1 MNLPGEVKNIQGRI
15 VKGIGGF
22 YYVEAEE
29 TIYEC
34 KARGVF
40 RKRGTT
46 PLAGDWVQICID
58 NDTGTIEEIFPRKN
72 MLVRPP
78 CANIDQMFLVTSI
91 CNPSPNLLVLD
102 KMIAV
107 AEDQE
112 MEPILV
118 ISKTDLQSA
127 DELEQIYQ
135 KAGIQVITV
144 SSVSGQGIAQIKMLL
159 KDKISVFTGNSGVG
173 KSSLL
178 NCISPEFRQETG
190 IISSKLGRGKHT
202 TRQVELLKL
211 PCGGYVADTPGFSTM
226 DMERYNIVKKEHLQ
240 YCFREM
246 KPYITQCKFSS
257 CSHTCEKG
265 CAVLRAVEQ
274 GEITQSRHNSYTAMY
289 EQVKDKKEWE
299 RK

>member
-1 MNLPGEVKNIQGRI
+1 MVKQGRI
-15 VKGIGGF
+15 LKGIGGF

-178 NCISPEFRQETG
+178 NCISPEFPVNTD
-190 IISSKLGRGKHT
+190 IISSKLGRGKQT

>member
-1 MNLPGEVKNIQGRI
+1 MVKQGRI
-15 VKGIGGF
+15 LKGIGGF
-22 YYVEAEE
+22 YYVEAEQ

-78 CANIDQMFLVTSI
+78 CANIDQMFLVTSV
-91 CNPSPNLLVLD
+91 CDPSPNLLVLD

-118 ISKTDLQSA
+118 ISKTDLQSPH
-127 DELEQIYQ
+127 ELENIYR
-135 KAGIQVITV
+135 KVGIQVIGV
-144 SSVSGQGIAQIKMLL
+144 SSVSGQGIEQIKILL

-178 NCISPEFRQETG
+178 NCISPEFQQETG

-257 CSHTCEKG
+257 CSHTCEK
-265 CAVLRAVEQ
+265 AVLSYVQLSKEKLRNP
-274 GEITQSRHNSYTAMY
+274 GITVIQRCTN
-289 EQVKDKKEWE
+289 K
-299 RK
+299 

>member
-1 MNLPGEVKNIQGRI
+1 MVKQGRI
-15 VKGIGGF
+15 LKGIGGF

-78 CANIDQMFLVTSI
+78 CANIDQMFLVTSV
-91 CNPSPNLLVLD
+91 CDPSPNLLVLD

-118 ISKTDLQSA
+118 ISKTDLQSPH
-127 DELEQIYQ
+127 ELENIYR
-135 KAGIQVITV
+135 KVGIQVIGV
-144 SSVSGQGIAQIKMLL
+144 SSVSGQGIEQIKMLL

>member
-1 MNLPGEVKNIQGRI
+1 
-15 VKGIGGF
+15 
-22 YYVEAEE
+22 
-29 TIYEC
+29 
-34 KARGVF
+34 
-40 RKRGTT
+40 
-46 PLAGDWVQICID
+46 
-58 NDTGTIEEIFPRKN
+58 

-159 KDKISVFTGNSGVG
+159 KDKISVFTLSF
-173 KSSLL
+173 S
-178 NCISPEFRQETG
+178 ISQYKHLKLEDSPVILCSPVITTIPFRPLPRT
-190 IISSKLGRGKHT
+190 SSKLAFDLLF
-202 TRQVELLKL
+202 ELPSQAFLTFQ
-211 PCGGYVADTPGFSTM
+211 PYAGHSVVAENHP
-226 DMERYNIVKKEHLQ
+226 
-240 YCFREM
+240 RE
-246 KPYITQCKFSS
+246 
-257 CSHTCEKG
+257 
-265 CAVLRAVEQ
+265 
-274 GEITQSRHNSYTAMY
+274 
-289 EQVKDKKEWE
+289 
-299 RK
+299 

>member
-1 MNLPGEVKNIQGRI
+1 MVKQGRI
-15 VKGIGGF
+15 LKGIGGF
-22 YYVEAEE
+22 YYVEAEQ

-58 NDTGTIEEIFPRKN
+58 NNTGTIEEIFPRKN

-78 CANIDQMFLVTSI
+78 CANIDQMFLVTSV
-91 CNPSPNLLVLD
+91 CDPSPNLLVLD

-118 ISKTDLQSA
+118 ISKTDLQSPH
-127 DELEQIYQ
+127 ELENIYR
-135 KAGIQVITV
+135 KVGIQVIEV
-144 SSVSGQGIAQIKMLL
+144 SSVSGQGIERIQTLL

>member
-1 MNLPGEVKNIQGRI
+1 MQS
-15 VKGIGGF
+15 
-22 YYVEAEE
+22 
-29 TIYEC
+29 
-34 KARGVF
+34 
-40 RKRGTT
+40 KRRV
-46 PLAGDWVQICID
+46 PQAWNHASCPGDWVQICID

-202 TRQVELLKL
+202 TRQVELIKIAMRRL
-211 PCGGYVADTPGFSTM
+211 CCRYTRFFHYGYGAVQHC
-226 DMERYNIVKKEHLQ
+226 KKRTFAILLQ
-240 YCFREM
+240 RDETLY
-246 KPYITQCKFSS
+246 Y
-257 CSHTCEKG
+257 
-265 CAVLRAVEQ
+265 AV
-274 GEITQSRHNSYTAMY
+274 
-289 EQVKDKKEWE
+289 
-299 RK
+299 

>member
-1 MNLPGEVKNIQGRI
+1 MKGYI

-22 YYVEAEE
+22 YYVEAEQ

-58 NDTGTIEEIFPRKN
+58 NNTGTIEEIFPRKN

-78 CANIDQMFLVTSI
+78 CANIDQMFLVTSV
-91 CNPSPNLLVLD
+91 CDPSPNLLVLD

-118 ISKTDLQSA
+118 ISKTDLQSPH
-127 DELEQIYQ
+127 ELENIYR
-135 KAGIQVITV
+135 KVGIQVIEV

>member
-1 MNLPGEVKNIQGRI
+1 MVKQGRI
-15 VKGIGGF
+15 LKGIGGF
-22 YYVEAEE
+22 YYVEAEQ

-58 NDTGTIEEIFPRKN
+58 NNTGTIEEIFPRKN

-78 CANIDQMFLVTSI
+78 CANIDQMFLVTSV
-91 CNPSPNLLVLD
+91 CDPSPNLLVLD

-118 ISKTDLQSA
+118 ISKTDLQSPH
-127 DELEQIYQ
+127 ELENIYR
-135 KAGIQVITV
+135 KVGIQVIEV

-178 NCISPEFRQETG
+178 NCISPELRQETG

>member
-1 MNLPGEVKNIQGRI
+1 MVKQGRI
-15 VKGIGGF
+15 LKGIGGF
-22 YYVEAEE
+22 YYVEAEQ

-58 NDTGTIEEIFPRKN
+58 NNTGTIEEIFPRKN

-78 CANIDQMFLVTSI
+78 CANIDQMFLVTSV
-91 CNPSPNLLVLD
+91 CDPSPNLLVLD

-118 ISKTDLQSA
+118 ISKTDLQSPH
-127 DELEQIYQ
+127 ELENIYR
-135 KAGIQVITV
+135 KVGIQVRDV
-144 SSVSGQGIAQIKMLL
+144 SSVSGQGIERIQTLL

>member
-1 MNLPGEVKNIQGRI
+1 MVKQGRI
-15 VKGIGGF
+15 LKGIGGF
-22 YYVEAEE
+22 YYVEAEQ

-58 NDTGTIEEIFPRKN
+58 NNTGTIEEIFPRKN

-78 CANIDQMFLVTSI
+78 CANIDQMFLVTSV
-91 CNPSPNLLVLD
+91 CDPSPNLLVLD

-118 ISKTDLQSA
+118 ISKTDLQSPH
-127 DELEQIYQ
+127 ELENIYR
-135 KAGIQVITV
+135 KVGIQVIEV

-190 IISSKLGRGKHT
+190 LISSKLGRGKHT

>member
-1 MNLPGEVKNIQGRI
+1 MVKQGRI
-15 VKGIGGF
+15 LKGIGGF
-22 YYVEAEE
+22 YYVEAEQ

-78 CANIDQMFLVTSI
+78 CANIDQMFLVTSV
-91 CNPSPNLLVLD
+91 CDPSPNLLVLD

-118 ISKTDLQSA
+118 ISKTDLQSPH
-127 DELEQIYQ
+127 ELENIYR
-135 KAGIQVITV
+135 KVGIQVIEV

>member
-1 MNLPGEVKNIQGRI
+1 MVKQGRI
-15 VKGIGGF
+15 LKGIGGF

-58 NDTGTIEEIFPRKN
+58 NYTGTIEEIFPRKN

-202 TRQVELLKL
+202 TRQVELIKL

>member
-1 MNLPGEVKNIQGRI
+1 MVKQGRI
-15 VKGIGGF
+15 LKGIGGF

-58 NDTGTIEEIFPRKN
+58 NNTGTIEEIFPRKN

-78 CANIDQMFLVTSI
+78 CANIDQMFLVTSV
-91 CNPSPNLLVLD
+91 CDPSPNLLVLD

-118 ISKTDLQSA
+118 ISKTDLQSPH
-127 DELEQIYQ
+127 ELENIYR
-135 KAGIQVITV
+135 KVGIQVIEV

>member
-1 MNLPGEVKNIQGRI
+1 MVKQGRI
-15 VKGIGGF
+15 LKGIGGF

-118 ISKTDLQSA
+118 ISKTDLQSPH
-127 DELEQIYQ
+127 ELENIYR
-135 KAGIQVITV
+135 KVGIQVIEV

>member
-1 MNLPGEVKNIQGRI
+1 MVKQGRI
-15 VKGIGGF
+15 LKGIGGF

-144 SSVSGQGIAQIKMLL
+144 SSVSGQGIERIQTLL

-274 GEITQSRHNSYTAMY
+274 GEITQSRHNSYAAMY

>member
-1 MNLPGEVKNIQGRI
+1 MVKQGRI
-15 VKGIGGF
+15 LKGIGGF
-22 YYVEAEE
+22 YYVEAEQ

-58 NDTGTIEEIFPRKN
+58 NNTGTIEEIFPRKN

-78 CANIDQMFLVTSI
+78 CANIDQMFLVTSV
-91 CNPSPNLLVLD
+91 CDPSPNLL
-102 KMIAV
+102 
-107 AEDQE
+107 
-112 MEPILV
+112 
-118 ISKTDLQSA
+118 
-127 DELEQIYQ
+127 
-135 KAGIQVITV
+135 
-144 SSVSGQGIAQIKMLL
+144 
-159 KDKISVFTGNSGVG
+159 VFTGNSGVG

>member
-1 MNLPGEVKNIQGRI
+1 M
-15 VKGIGGF
+15 
-22 YYVEAEE
+22 
-29 TIYEC
+29 
-34 KARGVF
+34 F
-40 RKRGTT
+40 RKRGTP
-46 PLAGDWVQICID
+46 PLAGEWVQICID
-58 NDTGTIEEIFPRKN
+58 NNTGTIEEIFPRKN

-78 CANIDQMFLVTSI
+78 CANIDQMFLVTSV
-91 CNPSPNLLVLD
+91 CDPSPNLLVLD

-118 ISKTDLQSA
+118 ISKTDLQSPH
-127 DELEQIYQ
+127 ELENIYR
-135 KAGIQVITV
+135 KVGIQVIEV

-299 RK
+299 RKEKLVLWWELLQRQTVRLSNRY

>member
-1 MNLPGEVKNIQGRI
+1 MVKQGRI
-15 VKGIGGF
+15 LKGIGGF
-22 YYVEAEE
+22 YYVEAEQ

-58 NDTGTIEEIFPRKN
+58 NNTGTIEEIFPRKN

-78 CANIDQMFLVTSI
+78 CANIDQMFLVTSV
-91 CNPSPNLLVLD
+91 CDPSPNLLVLD

-118 ISKTDLQSA
+118 ISKTDLQSPH
-127 DELEQIYQ
+127 ELENIYR
-135 KAGIQVITV
+135 KVGIQVIEV

>member
-1 MNLPGEVKNIQGRI
+1 MVKQGRI
-15 VKGIGGF
+15 LKGIGGF
-22 YYVEAEE
+22 YYVEAEQ

-78 CANIDQMFLVTSI
+78 CANIDQMFLVTSV
-91 CNPSPNLLVLD
+91 CDPSPNLLVLD

-118 ISKTDLQSA
+118 ISKTDLQSPH
-127 DELEQIYQ
+127 ELENIYR
-135 KAGIQVITV
+135 KVGIQVIEV
-144 SSVSGQGIAQIKMLL
+144 SSVSGQGLAQIKMLL

>member
-1 MNLPGEVKNIQGRI
+1 MVKQGRI
-15 VKGIGGF
+15 LKGIGGF

-159 KDKISVFTGNSGVG
+159 KDTISVFTGNSGVG

-265 CAVLRAVEQ
+265 CAVLQAVER
-274 GEITQSRHNSYTAMY
+274 GEIAQSRHNSYAAMY

>member
-1 MNLPGEVKNIQGRI
+1 MVKQGRI
-15 VKGIGGF
+15 LKGIGGF

-58 NDTGTIEEIFPRKN
+58 NDTGTIEKIFPRKN

-78 CANIDQMFLVTSI
+78 CANIDQMFLVTSV

-144 SSVSGQGIAQIKMLL
+144 SSVSGQGIERIQTLL

-178 NCISPEFRQETG
+178 NCISPEFQQETG

-202 TRQVELLKL
+202 TRQIELLKL

-265 CAVLRAVEQ
+265 CAVLQAVER
-274 GEITQSRHNSYTAMY
+274 GEIAQSRHNSYAAMY

>member
-1 MNLPGEVKNIQGRI
+1 MVKQGRI
-15 VKGIGGF
+15 LKGIGGF

-46 PLAGDWVQICID
+46 PLAGDWVQVCID

-78 CANIDQMFLVTSI
+78 CANIDQMFLVTSV

-144 SSVSGQGIAQIKMLL
+144 SSVSGQGIERIQTLL

-178 NCISPEFRQETG
+178 NCISPEFQQGQRKAYDAAGRIIKIAMWWLCGRYTWVFYYGYGTLQHCKKRAFTILLQRDET
-190 IISSKLGRGKHT
+190 L
-202 TRQVELLKL
+202 
-211 PCGGYVADTPGFSTM
+211 Y
-226 DMERYNIVKKEHLQ
+226 
-240 YCFREM
+240 
-246 KPYITQCKFSS
+246 
-257 CSHTCEKG
+257 
-265 CAVLRAVEQ
+265 
-274 GEITQSRHNSYTAMY
+274 YT
-289 EQVKDKKEWE
+289 V
-299 RK
+299 

>member
-1 MNLPGEVKNIQGRI
+1 MVKQGRI
-15 VKGIGGF
+15 LKGIGGF
-22 YYVEAEE
+22 YYVEAEQ

-58 NDTGTIEEIFPRKN
+58 NNTGTIEEIFPRKN

-78 CANIDQMFLVTSI
+78 CANIDQMFLVTSV
-91 CNPSPNLLVLD
+91 CDPSPNLLVLD

-118 ISKTDLQSA
+118 ISKTDLQSPH
-127 DELEQIYQ
+127 ELENIYR
-135 KAGIQVITV
+135 KVGIQVIEV

-190 IISSKLGRGKHT
+190 IISSKLGRGIHT
-202 TRQVELLKL
+202 ARQVELLKL

>member
-1 MNLPGEVKNIQGRI
+1 MVKQGRI
-15 VKGIGGF
+15 LKGIGGF
-22 YYVEAEE
+22 YYVEAEQ

-58 NDTGTIEEIFPRKN
+58 NNTGTIEEIFPRKN

-78 CANIDQMFLVTSI
+78 CANIDQMFLVTSV
-91 CNPSPNLLVLD
+91 CDPSPNLLVLD

-118 ISKTDLQSA
+118 ISKTDLQSPH
-127 DELEQIYQ
+127 ELENIYR
-135 KAGIQVITV
+135 KVGIQVIEV

-274 GEITQSRHNSYTAMY
+274 GEITQSRHNSHTAMY

>member
-1 MNLPGEVKNIQGRI
+1 MVKQGRI
-15 VKGIGGF
+15 LKGIGGF
-22 YYVEAEE
+22 YYVEAEQ

-58 NDTGTIEEIFPRKN
+58 KNTGTIEEIFPRKN

-78 CANIDQMFLVTSI
+78 CANIDQMFLVTSV
-91 CNPSPNLLVLD
+91 CDPSPNLLVLD

-118 ISKTDLQSA
+118 ISKTDLQSPH
-127 DELEQIYQ
+127 ELENIYR
-135 KAGIQVITV
+135 KVGIQVIEV

>member
-1 MNLPGEVKNIQGRI
+1 MVKQGRI
-15 VKGIGGF
+15 LKGIGGF
-22 YYVEAEE
+22 YYVEAEQ

-58 NDTGTIEEIFPRKN
+58 NNTGTIEEIFPRKN

-78 CANIDQMFLVTSI
+78 CANIDQMFLVTSV
-91 CNPSPNLLVLD
+91 CDPSPNLLVLD

-118 ISKTDLQSA
+118 ISKTDLQSPH
-127 DELEQIYQ
+127 ELENIYR
-135 KAGIQVITV
+135 KVGIQVIEV

-274 GEITQSRHNSYTAMY
+274 GEITQSRHNNYTAMY

>member
-1 MNLPGEVKNIQGRI
+1 MVKQGRI
-15 VKGIGGF
+15 LKGIGGF

-178 NCISPEFRQETG
+178 NCISPEFRLETG

>member
-1 MNLPGEVKNIQGRI
+1 MVKQGRI
-15 VKGIGGF
+15 LKGIGGF
-22 YYVEAEE
+22 YYVEAEQ
-29 TIYEC
+29 TTYEC

-78 CANIDQMFLVTSI
+78 CANIDQMFLVASV
-91 CNPSPNLLVLD
+91 CDPSPNLLVLD

-144 SSVSGQGIAQIKMLL
+144 SSVSRQGVEQIKTLL
-159 KDKISVFTGNSGVG
+159 MDKISVFTGNSGVG

-178 NCISPEFRQETG
+178 NCISPEFQQETG

-226 DMERYNIVKKEHLQ
+226 DMERYNIVKRNI
-240 YCFREM
+240 CN
-246 KPYITQCKFSS
+246 IAS
-257 CSHTCEKG
+257 EK
-265 CAVLRAVEQ
+265 
-274 GEITQSRHNSYTAMY
+274 
-289 EQVKDKKEWE
+289 
-299 RK
+299 